1 MQAATS
7 LISDLEA
14 AITSSGSDRRI
25 ETLRRVTD
33 LFLSNA
39 DRYDPEHVQV
49 FDDVLGR
56 MISHIESRALAELSQ
71 RLAPVGNAPL
81 EVIRTLAMNDAI
93 EVAGPVIEISSRLST
108 NDLVSIAVTKS
119 QDHLLAISG
128 RKEIDELVTDVLVER
143 GNTDVVRKVAVNQG
157 ARLSG
162 NGYASL
168 VRRAEHDD
176 DLADTVA
183 RRPDISPQLFQE
195 LVQKAAETVRA
206 RLLAARP
213 DLEDG
218 VSSALQKASG
228 ELAKANV
235 ARDYSSAKRIVQP
248 LHHDGKLTDAVILQF
263 ARDKRFD
270 DVVVA
275 LSLLCS
281 TQLEIID
288 RLMQGSH
295 IDAVLIPCKAADFSW
310 PTAKAVI
317 QLNPCHRA
325 LTDDKYEQ
333 LQKDYQKLS
342 NTTAQRIIRFWQVRS
357 KTEVVV
363 PG

>member
-1 MQAATS
+1 MQTATS
-7 LISDLEA
+7 LIADLEV

-39 DRYDPEHVQV
+39 DRYDPEQVQV

-56 MISHIESRALAELSQ
+56 MISHIESHALAELSQ

-93 EVAGPVIEISSRLST
+93 EVAGPVIENSARLST
-108 NDLVSIAVTKS
+108 SDLVSIAATKG

-128 RKEIDELVTDVLVER
+128 RKEIDESVTDVLVER
-143 GNTDVVRKVAVNQG
+143 GNNAVVRKVAVNHG

-162 NGYASL
+162 TGYASL

-176 DLADTVA
+176 DLADYVG

-195 LVQKAAETVRA
+195 LVQKATDTVRA
-206 RLLAARP
+206 RLLATRP
-213 DLEDG
+213 DLEAG

-248 LHHDGKLTDAVILQF
+248 LHHDGKLQDAVILQF
-263 ARDKRFD
+263 ARDKRFE

-295 IDAVLIPCKAADFSW
+295 IDALLIPCRAAGLDW
-310 PTAKAVI
+310 PTAKAVT

-325 LTDDKYEQ
+325 LTDDRYEQ
-333 LQKDYQKLS
+333 LHKDYQKLS
-342 NTTAQRIIRFWQVRS
+342 AETAQRIIRFWQVRS
-357 KTEVVV
+357 KTEVAV
-363 PG
+363 PT

>member
-1 MQAATS
+1 MQAQAS

-39 DRYDPEHVQV
+39 DRYDPAQVEV

-56 MISHIESRALAELSQ
+56 MISHIEARALAELSN
-71 RLAPVGNAPL
+71 RLAPVSNAPL

-93 EVAGPVIEISSRLST
+93 EVAGPVIENSVRLS
-108 NDLVSIAVTKS
+108 NSDLVSIASTKS

-128 RKEIDELVTDVLVER
+128 RKEIDETVTDVLVER
-143 GNTDVVRKVAVNQG
+143 GNVAVARKVAVNQG

-162 NGYASL
+162 TGYAKL

-176 DLADTVA
+176 ELTDSIGKRADI
-183 RRPDISPQLFQE
+183 PPQLFQE
-195 LVQKAAETVRA
+195 LVQKATEAVRA

-213 DLEDG
+213 DAED
-218 VSSALQKASG
+218 VLRALNKASG
-228 ELAKANV
+228 ELAKAS
-235 ARDYSSAKRIVQP
+235 APRDYSSAKRIVQP
-248 LHHDGKLTDAVILQF
+248 LHHDGKLKEAEVMQF
-263 ARDKRFD
+263 ARDKRFE
-270 DVVVA
+270 DVVVS

-281 TQLEIID
+281 TRLEIID

-295 IDAVLIPCKAADFSW
+295 IDALLIPCRAADFSW
-310 PTAKAVI
+310 PTVKAVT

-325 LTDDKYEQ
+325 LTEDKYEQ
-333 LQKDYQKLS
+333 LHKDYQKLS
-342 NTTAQRIIRFWQVRS
+342 ITTAQRIIRFWQVRS
-357 KTEVVV
+357 TTDVA
-363 PG
+363 GTA